1 MTHDEIFAV
10 VRDNLLTVVPDI
22 PRERV
27 TIDAAMSDLGANS
40 IDRAEVVTMTME
52 RLNVVV
58 PVMDFQHVSDIRSL
72 VDLLAERV

>member
-10 VRDNLLTVVPDI
+10 VRDNLLTVVPGI
-22 PRERV
+22 PRESV

-58 PVMDFQHVSDIRSL
+58 PVMDFQHVADIRSL
-72 VDLLAERV
+72 V